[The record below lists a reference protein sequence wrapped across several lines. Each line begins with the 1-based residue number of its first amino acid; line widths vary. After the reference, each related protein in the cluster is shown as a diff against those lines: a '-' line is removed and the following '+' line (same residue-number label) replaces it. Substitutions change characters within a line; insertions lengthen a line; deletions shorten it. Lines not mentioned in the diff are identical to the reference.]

1 MSIAQRLVNFSDGLS
16 ADGVLS
22 AAKGGTGTTTGAGS
36 STPTIST
43 INYGGDDTATNPAG
57 GATITLT
64 GTNFAAGA
72 KVLINTTPVGVVT
85 VVSATQI
92 TFTAPA
98 LSAGSYILYV
108 VNLDGSTAIAVPGIQ
123 YSGTPAWT
131 TAAGSLGTGYETG
144 AVATTVAATS
154 DSAVSYSVVGGTLPS
169 GVTINAS
176 GTISGTSPL
185 VAGSTTYTFTVRAT
199 DLELQDTDRQFS
211 LTINPDVVT
220 WSSPVNNA
228 TLTGTPGVAYTSN
241 LAAASAAGQTVSY
254 TADSLPAGL
263 TLSGSTISGTPTTP
277 GASATTLTATSAVTN
292 KTAQIAISWT
302 INIASDTYFKYTT
315 LLLNSETAAQPFL
328 ADASTNN
335 FALTAF
341 GDTKPNNFNP
351 YTPGYYSVQFN
362 GTSDYLTIPHNDN
375 LVLAL
380 YGGFSVECW
389 VYMTSLTAG
398 QYIWNKNGVNG
409 SKYPSVGLQWN
420 GTTFRLVYGNSTGL
434 STVEYINFNT
444 IPNILNNWVHIATQ
458 INGSTIQSWVN
469 GAYQPDTYILQNPPV
484 DNGQPFYI
492 GGQSGATS
500 NATGLFSGY
509 ISNLR
514 VITGGTYYDGSTAAR
529 NLPPVPASP
538 VQAVSINSYYFASGE
553 TQLVA
558 CNSARFM
565 DLSSNNHTVNRVG
578 APKVSGFDPYTPNSS
593 YSTRG
598 STYFDGTGDY
608 LGLPSSSAFSM
619 GTGDFTIEAWIY
631 TTSSGTQRIVSS
643 TGNNFEFVLVNTG
656 GNVYLNWYDGVVD
669 TASGTNYVPQNSWA
683 HVAVSRS
690 GTSLRLF
697 INGVISGSSTN
708 SVNLP
713 ANPTLYVGIYGQSN
727 INAFTGY
734 ISDLRFVKGTALYTA
749 NFTPPTAPLTAVTNT
764 SLLTLQTNQPHTNNT
779 FLDNSSNAL
788 AITRTGNTTQGSF
801 SPYGANW
808 SNYFDGTGQAFYSTS
823 VFSGANF
830 GTGDFTIEM
839 WAMWTSAAT
848 ANNTI
853 FELTG
858 TTRLIFGR
866 TTTGIRLHIANN
878 GPERGY
884 ATTIPLNTWNH
895 LAIVK
900 NSGTI
905 KVYLN
910 GVSGTSFADST
921 NWATTTFYLSRNS
934 DGAEVSS
941 AYYMSNL
948 RVVKGTAVYTA
959 NFTPPTSP
967 LTAIAGT
974 TLLTCQSPSFVDNSP
989 DAYALTILGTPSTQK
1004 FSPFSLVTQTPIT
1017 HSVGFDGTGDY
1028 LTLPSSSNLVL
1039 GSGDF
1044 CVEMWYYQQANAFA
1058 ALFSNAV
1065 SSGGGDAQFEIQ
1077 IASSTFYPTLM
1088 GWATAFLT
1096 SNVASTPNAW
1106 NHIAVCRS
1114 GTTLSMFLNGTRV
1127 ATTTTSNNFSSTN
1140 SFHISRQAAGAA
1152 AYINGYISN
1161 LRVVKGSSVYTPSAT
1176 TIAVPTQPLTA
1187 VANTQL
1193 LTCQSSTLIDN
1204 SVNQFAITAVGD
1216 AKPRRFNP
1224 FGSTTSSAQD
1234 YTPAVFGSSA
1244 YFDGSGNDY
1253 LSIANS
1259 TNLNLNSNDFTI
1271 ESWWYPIASSD
1282 QNIIAK
1288 WWTGGNQWVVQWRGA
1303 GYFRFAVNSSTLSDF
1318 SVTLPLNSWCH
1329 FAFVRRGTSL
1339 NFYFNG
1345 VKHSAVGTLG
1355 SITATTDITTIGQF
1369 ANSGT
1374 ENLSG
1379 YLSDMRVV
1387 IGSALYLNSFTPPV
1401 APLTAVPN
1409 TTLLLNMDKSAVQD
1423 KSGKVVLETVGD
1435 AKVSTA
1441 VKKYGTSSLYFDGTG
1456 DGLQLPITPQV
1467 YLGTTY
1473 TIEAWIYSAGG
1484 LYYQA
1489 IFELCENNTGGFA
1502 GLDLIKVGTTIAASV
1517 RTTTLGTPVAITGGT
1532 LVTNTWQH
1540 VALSVNAGSAKLF
1553 LDGIQIGSTTTFPEF
1568 PIAKTLFAAVG
1579 RFANGY
1585 TAADTNSWNG
1595 YIDDLRITRG
1605 YARYTANFTPPAQ
1618 ALLTK

>member
-1 MSIAQRLVNFSDGLS
+1 MSIAQRLVNLSDGLT

-64 GTNFAAGA
+64 GTNFASGA

-92 TFTAPA
+92 TFTAPQLA
-98 LSAGSYILYV
+98 AGSYILYV

-131 TAAGSLGTGYETG
+131 TAAGSLGTSYETG
-144 AVATTVAATS
+144 AVSSTVSATS
-154 DSAVSYSVVGGTLPS
+154 DSAVSYSVISGTLPD

-176 GTISGTSPL
+176 GTISGTSPI

-220 WSSPVNNA
+220 WSSANA
-228 TLTGTPGVAYTSN
+228 IAVQQDAASTTTLVAT
-241 LAAASAAGQTVSY
+241 SAAGQTVSY
-254 TADSLPAGL
+254 AVDTLPTGL
-263 TLSGSTISGTPTTP
+263 TLSGDTVSGTATVSGTT
-277 GASATTLTATSAVTN
+277 TTTATATAAVTG
-292 KTAQIAISWT
+292 KTAQQTITWTVSIA
-302 INIASDTYFKYTT
+302 ADTYFKYTT
-315 LLLNSETAAQPFL
+315 LLLNSETSATPFL
-328 ADASTNN
+328 ADASVNN
-335 FALTAF
+335 FALTSF
-341 GDTKPNNFNP
+341 GDTKPSNFNP
-351 YTPGYYSVQFN
+351 YTPGYYSN
-362 GTSDYLTIPHNDN
+362 
-375 LVLAL
+375 
-380 YGGFSVECW
+380 
-389 VYMTSLTAG
+389 
-398 QYIWNKNGVNG
+398 
-409 SKYPSVGLQWN
+409 
-420 GTTFRLVYGNSTGL
+420 
-434 STVEYINFNT
+434 
-444 IPNILNNWVHIATQ
+444 
-458 INGSTIQSWVN
+458 
-469 GAYQPDTYILQNPPV
+469 
-484 DNGQPFYI
+484 
-492 GGQSGATS
+492 
-500 NATGLFSGY
+500 
-509 ISNLR
+509 
-514 VITGGTYYDGSTAAR
+514 
-529 NLPPVPASP
+529 
-538 VQAVSINSYYFASGE
+538 
-553 TQLVA
+553 
-558 CNSARFM
+558 
-565 DLSSNNHTVNRVG
+565 
-578 APKVSGFDPYTPNSS
+578 
-593 YSTRG
+593 
-598 STYFDGTGDY
+598 YFDGAGDY
-608 LGLPSSSAFSM
+608 ISVPDNVAFTM
-619 GTGDFTIEAWIY
+619 GAGDFTIECWVYLQNVAQQIFIGTCDAGGSQGSMSFVLGLDGSSY
-631 TTSSGTQRIVSS
+631 PLVGVGYGGTVYKSTFGTVATTNRWYHIAGVRNGAMVNVYVDGVKGPNLDMGALAITDSTQTVAIGRN
-643 TGNNFEFVLVNTG
+643 GAGNFE
-656 GNVYLNWYDGVVD
+656 
-669 TASGTNYVPQNSWA
+669 YV
-683 HVAVSRS
+683 
-690 GTSLRLF
+690 
-697 INGVISGSSTN
+697 
-708 SVNLP
+708 
-713 ANPTLYVGIYGQSN
+713 
-727 INAFTGY
+727 TGY
-734 ISDLRFVKGTALYTA
+734 ISNVRIVKGTAVYTA
-749 NFTPPTAPLTAVTNT
+749 NFTPPTSPLTAISGTSLLTCQSNRFIDNSTNAFAVTKAGEAKVSSFDPFVPNSSYSTLGSVYFDGSGDYLTAPSSSAFTFGTGDFTVEGWAYVTAHNGAGANGIFQQGTTSFPANTTNTVAFGTVSSGQVWQIYAKNTNTSSSATWNFNTWYHFAVVRSSGTTNLYINGVAVITVASDTTNYTGTYFGIGSIYGTGYSQLGYISDVRVVNGTAVYTANFTPPTQPLTAVANT
-764 SLLTLQTNQPHTNNT
+764 QLLTCQTNQPHTNSQ

-788 AITRTGNTTQGSF
+788 NITRTGNTTQGSF

-808 SNYFDGTGQAFYSTS
+808 SNYFDG
-823 VFSGANF
+823 SGDYLQYQGSA
-830 GTGDFTIEM
+830 TTTLSGDFTLEAWVNVVNFSSARTILCIGDSYAAPG
-839 WAMWTSAAT
+839 AMFYIDNAAKLGLAVPSRVYTSSGTVPANTWT
-848 ANNTI
+848 
-853 FELTG
+853 
-858 TTRLIFGR
+858 
-866 TTTGIRLHIANN
+866 HIALV
-878 GPERGY
+878 R
-884 ATTIPLNTWNH
+884 
-895 LAIVK
+895 
-900 NSGTI
+900 NSGVITGYINGISQGTASNSSTI
-905 KVYLN
+905 
-910 GVSGTSFADST
+910 SGT
-921 NWATTTFYLSRNS
+921 NS
-934 DGAEVSS
+934 YIGQEIYNGGLGGVVM
-941 AYYMSNL
+941 YGYMSNL
-948 RVVKGTAVYTA
+948 RLVKGTALYTA
-959 NFTPPTSP
+959 NFTPPTAP
-967 LTAIAGT
+967 LTPIAGT
-974 TLLTCQSPSFVDNSP
+974 SLLTCQSPSLVDNSIN
-989 DAYALTILGTPSTQK
+989 AFALTRNGDVSVQK
-1004 FSPFSLVTQTPIT
+1004 FSPFATVTQTPLT
-1017 HSVGFDGTGDY
+1017 HSVGFDGSGDY
-1028 LTLPSSSNLVL
+1028 LTVPSSSNLVL

-1224 FGSTTSSAQD
+1224 FGWTTSSAQD

-1244 YFDGSGNDY
+1244 YFDGIGDY
-1253 LSIANS
+1253 LQIYNANS
-1259 TNLNLNSNDFTI
+1259 LVMSTGAFTAEAWVYPLVSDTWQGGISTIGTSGTGFSFNVSNTNKVRFSIGNSGAGTDLDSTASVIKNTWTHIALVRNSSSTMSLFINGVLQGTATSSANITNTECIIGRGYTNLDVNYLN
-1271 ESWWYPIASSD
+1271 
-1282 QNIIAK
+1282 
-1288 WWTGGNQWVVQWRGA
+1288 
-1303 GYFRFAVNSSTLSDF
+1303 
-1318 SVTLPLNSWCH
+1318 
-1329 FAFVRRGTSL
+1329 
-1339 NFYFNG
+1339 
-1345 VKHSAVGTLG
+1345 
-1355 SITATTDITTIGQF
+1355 
-1369 ANSGT
+1369 
-1374 ENLSG
+1374 G
-1379 YLSDMRVV
+1379 YLSDARV
-1387 IGSALYLNSFTPPV
+1387 ISGQALYTSNFVPPTQ
-1401 APLTAVPN
+1401 PLQTVPN
-1409 TTLLLNMDKSAVQD
+1409 TTLLLNMDKSAIQD

-1441 VKKYGTSSLYFDGTG
+1441 QKKYGTSSLYFDGTG

-1595 YIDDLRITRG
+1595 YIDDLRITKG